1 MAKQSKT
8 KFPLTREKTSKAFA
22 ENAVTVD
29 AFTTHP
35 RLILT
40 IGGEHTP
47 ELISD
52 LQNAADE
59 VLKYHEPK

>member
-8 KFPLTREKTSKAFA
+8 KYPLEREKTSKTFA

-29 AFTTHP
+29 AFNTHP
-35 RLILT
+35 RLMIT

-52 LQNAADE
+52 LQNAVDE
-59 VLKYHEPK
+59 VLKHHNK

>member
-1 MAKQSKT
+1 MAKQFKT
-8 KFPLTREKTSKAFA
+8 KYPLEREKVSQAFS
-22 ENAVTVD
+22 ESAVTVD

-59 VLKYHEPK
+59 VLKHHGK